1 MSSCRWGIADIG
13 WGAPIV
19 SGRCRH
25 AGVESFAH
33 EGLAHRAL
41 PMYIHGQDMAPEQK
55 SEAFFVRMGATETRM
70 LLELSDKTG
79 LSRSDVV
86 RQLIR
91 REHAQVFGEEPR
103 PKPKPKRR

>member
-1 MSSCRWGIADIG
+1 MCCWGRAHVGRDCPRLAGCRRPALGE
-13 WGAPIV
+13 P
-19 SGRCRH
+19 
-25 AGVESFAH
+25 FAH
-33 EGLAHRAL
+33 RRLAPDDL
-41 PMYIHGQDMAPEQK
+41 LLYIHWQVMAPEQK
-55 SEAFFVRMGATETRM
+55 SEAFFVRMGVTETRM